1 LIDLGSETTIFIALG
16 RTLRQFWPAA
26 VLAHFLAACLA
37 VLCYRRQV
45 RYGLGR
51 GERIAWPLF
60 VLILGLPGWIG
71 YRFGR
76 KWPVL
81 ESCHDCGVAVPRDRE
96 SCVRCAN
103 AFPSPALLGTE
114 VFA

>member
-1 LIDLGSETTIFIALG
+1 MI
-16 RTLRQFWPAA
+16 RTSTEFWHSAA
-26 VLAHFLAACLA
+26 TVQLFATCLA
-37 VLCYRRQV
+37 LLCYRRNK

-60 VLILGLPGWIG
+60 VLLLGLPGWIG

-81 ESCHDCGVAVPRDRE
+81 ASCPDCGVSVPRDRE

-103 AFPSPALLGTE
+103 EFSSPALRGTE
-114 VFA
+114 VFAG